1 MTEQSH
7 ESATLPKLLERN
19 ASLFATR
26 PAYRE
31 KRLGIWRTWTWLQT
45 QEAVHA
51 LAAGFLTLGATR
63 GDYIAVVGH
72 NRPHLYW
79 AMIAAQFAGATP
91 LLLPRTLDAAATAS
105 VLASYGVRF
114 AVVGG
119 QEEVDNLLR
128 GGDDVPL
135 RHLMYLDRRGLRKYD
150 DARLHDF
157 DAIHQDGYKKVST
170 YRADIDRHGDAS
182 PKSPAV
188 VLFHRDTMQPVRLSH
203 RELSAIAENACTL
216 DKLNEQE
223 NVLACLPMDSADD
236 FILSVSQ
243 AYWTG
248 FCLNCP
254 ENAETMSANMKEIGP
269 GYFVAPARFYEEL
282 FASVTARMEN
292 AHPFKRR
299 LFRACMDGAAHTGT
313 ALLDGASVGVAARLK
328 YRVGKGLIYAPLL
341 NALGIGNIR
350 IAYAVAG
357 DLKKETLLFYRS
369 LGVNLKQTR
378 PYDIPSD
385 KDDEIA

>member
-7 ESATLPKLLERN
+7 ELATLPKLLERN

-31 KRLGIWRTWTWLQT
+31 KRLGIWRSWTWSQT

-51 LAAGFLTLGATR
+51 LAAGFLALGATQ
-63 GDYIAVVGH
+63 GDYIAVAGR

-79 AMIAAQFAGATP
+79 AVLAAQYAGATP
-91 LLLPRTLDAAATAS
+91 LLLPETLDAAATAS
-105 VLASYGVRF
+105 VLASHAVRF

-119 QEEVDNLLR
+119 QEEVDNLLSD
-128 GGDDVPL
+128 GDDVPL
-135 RHLMYLDRRGLRKYD
+135 RHLIYLDRRGLRKYD
-150 DARLHDF
+150 KGRLHDF
-157 DAIHQDGYKKVST
+157 DAIHQDGYKKVSA
-170 YRADIDRHGDAS
+170 YRADIDRHGDA
-182 PKSPAV
+182 PPNAPAV

-203 RELSAIAENACTL
+203 RELLTIAQNACTL
-216 DKLNEQE
+216 DKLNECE
-223 NVLACLPMDSADD
+223 NVLACLPMGSADN
-236 FILSVSQ
+236 FILSVSL
-243 AYWTG
+243 AYWAG

-269 GYFVAPARFYEEL
+269 SYFVASARFYEEL

-299 LFRACMDGAAHTGT
+299 LFRACMDRATNTGT

-328 YRVGKGLIYAPLL
+328 YHVGKGLIYAPLL
-341 NALGIGNIR
+341 NALGLGNIR
-350 IAYAVAG
+350 IAAAVAG
-357 DLKKETLLFYRS
+357 ELKKETLLFYRS
-369 LGVNLKQTR
+369 LGVNLKQTH
-378 PYDIPSD
+378 PYDVPSD
-385 KDDEIA
+385 KDA